1 MSSEAKNTD
10 DLTSE
15 IEKMRKEQN
24 DCESELEKRLKMIQN
39 FIENQAPEVKQNFE
53 LYEEKLIEETQAKS
67 ELQILSKKMPGVTIE
82 NGRSLETE
90 IKSALESKK
99 QLQSQIKDIKEKL
112 DLKRKANSSKSDFL
126 GNKTIQLF
134 NL

>member
-67 ELQILSKKMPGVTIE
+67 ELQILSKVSFFLTGKIVPRILRVTDHVE
-82 NGRSLETE
+82 R
-90 IKSALESKK
+90 
-99 QLQSQIKDIKEKL
+99 
-112 DLKRKANSSKSDFL
+112 
-126 GNKTIQLF
+126 
-134 NL
+134 